1 MRKLAIAGAVAAAA
15 LSWAHGVRADD
26 AAKER
31 REAADATKSEVRQES
46 REARSEAREAGR
58 EVRQDARETGREM
71 REGTGSAA
79 QRMGAD
85 DKKHPVFEGKNNFDV
100 EGKLQKVSANSITL
114 QRDELP
120 AATLRVSKNTKI
132 ELDGERASVQQLKP
146 GQDVKASF
154 NLMGD
159 KIEAVEIKADKTD
172 TLKEMEKK

>member
-31 REAADATKSEVRQES
+31 REAADATKSE
-46 REARSEAREAGR
+46 AREAGR

-71 REGTGSAA
+71 RESTGSAA
-79 QRMGAD
+79 DRTRMGAAD

-172 TLKEMEKK
+172 TQKEMEKK